1 MLTLAEDI
9 ILLLLDDDTGKL
21 ASIDLMTLNYAMAGA
36 VLMDLALRNKID
48 NDLES
53 LIVADSTPTGL
64 QMLETYIDKISSENK
79 ENNTRNW
86 LTELSNY
93 GEDIVDS
100 ALNMLVEKKILKT
113 EEKKILW
120 VIGTRV
126 YPMIDDKEEKEVKR
140 RIIDLLMSD
149 EIPTPQD
156 VVLVSLMDTCSLFTM
171 ILSSKEVEKL
181 SSRIEQIR
189 KLDLIGQEVTKVLE
203 MLRSDIA
210 EAMLILPTEG
220 IIDIIKIY
228 IYRAII
234 YEYWRSTRW

>member
-64 QMLETYIDKISSENK
+64 QMLDTYLDKISSENK
-79 ENNTRNW
+79 ENNTRYW

-203 MLRSDIA
+203 RLRSDIA
-210 EAMLILPTEG
+210 EAMLMLPT
-220 IIDIIKIY
+220 
-228 IYRAII
+228 
-234 YEYWRSTRW
+234 

>member
-64 QMLETYIDKISSENK
+64 QMLDTYLDKISSENK
-79 ENNTRNW
+79 ENNTRYW

-156 VVLVSLMDTCSLFTM
+156 VVLVSLMDTCSLFTT

-181 SSRIEQIR
+181 SSRIEQIK

-203 MLRSDIA
+203 RLRSDIA
-210 EAMLILPTEG
+210 EAMLMLPT
-220 IIDIIKIY
+220 
-228 IYRAII
+228 
-234 YEYWRSTRW
+234 

>member
-64 QMLETYIDKISSENK
+64 QMLDTYLDKISSENK
-79 ENNTRNW
+79 ENNTRYW

-120 VIGTRV
+120 VIATRV

-156 VVLVSLMDTCSLFTM
+156 VVLVSLMDTCSLFTT

-181 SSRIEQIR
+181 SSRIEQIK

-203 MLRSDIA
+203 RLRSDIA
-210 EAMLILPTEG
+210 EAMLMLPT
-220 IIDIIKIY
+220 
-228 IYRAII
+228 
-234 YEYWRSTRW
+234 

>member
-64 QMLETYIDKISSENK
+64 QMLDTYLDKISSENK
-79 ENNTRNW
+79 ENNTRYW

-120 VIGTRV
+120 VIATRV

-203 MLRSDIA
+203 RLRSDIA
-210 EAMLILPTEG
+210 EAMLMLPT
-220 IIDIIKIY
+220 
-228 IYRAII
+228 
-234 YEYWRSTRW
+234 

>member
-64 QMLETYIDKISSENK
+64 QMLDTYLDKISSENK
-79 ENNTRNW
+79 ENNTRYW

-149 EIPTPQD
+149 ELPTPQD

-203 MLRSDIA
+203 RLRSDIA
-210 EAMLILPTEG
+210 EAMLMLPT
-220 IIDIIKIY
+220 
-228 IYRAII
+228 
-234 YEYWRSTRW
+234 

>member
-48 NDLES
+48 TDLES

-64 QMLETYIDKISSENK
+64 QMLDTYLDKISSENK
-79 ENNTRNW
+79 ENNTRYW

-126 YPMIDDKEEKEVKR
+126 YPMVDDKEEKEVKR
-140 RIIDLLMSD
+140 RIVDLLMSD

-156 VVLVSLMDTCSLFTM
+156 VVLVSLMDTCSLLST
-171 ILSSKEVEKL
+171 ILSDKEVQRL
-181 SSRIEQIR
+181 SPRIEQIR

-203 MLRSDIA
+203 RLRSDIA
-210 EAMLILPTEG
+210 EAMLMLPT
-220 IIDIIKIY
+220 
-228 IYRAII
+228 
-234 YEYWRSTRW
+234 

>member
-64 QMLETYIDKISSENK
+64 QMLDTYLDKISSENK
-79 ENNTRNW
+79 ENNTRYW

-100 ALNMLVEKKILKT
+100 ALNMLVEKKIIKT

-156 VVLVSLMDTCSLFTM
+156 VVLVSLMDTCSLFTT

-203 MLRSDIA
+203 RLRSDIA
-210 EAMLILPTEG
+210 EAMLMLPT
-220 IIDIIKIY
+220 
-228 IYRAII
+228 
-234 YEYWRSTRW
+234 

>member
-48 NDLES
+48 TDLES

-64 QMLETYIDKISSENK
+64 QMLDTYLDKISSENK
-79 ENNTRNW
+79 ENNTRYW

-120 VIGTRV
+120 VIATRV

-189 KLDLIGQEVTKVLE
+189 KLDLIGQEVNKVLE
-203 MLRSDIA
+203 RLRSDIA
-210 EAMLILPTEG
+210 EAMLMLPT
-220 IIDIIKIY
+220 
-228 IYRAII
+228 
-234 YEYWRSTRW
+234 

>member
-64 QMLETYIDKISSENK
+64 QMLDTYLDKISSENK
-79 ENNTRNW
+79 ENNTRYW

-156 VVLVSLMDTCSLFTM
+156 VVLVSLMDTCSLFTI

-203 MLRSDIA
+203 RLRSDIA
-210 EAMLILPTEG
+210 EAMLMLPT
-220 IIDIIKIY
+220 
-228 IYRAII
+228 
-234 YEYWRSTRW
+234 

>member
-53 LIVADSTPTGL
+53 LIVADSTPTGVL
-64 QMLETYIDKISSENK
+64 MLDTYLDKISSENK
-79 ENNTRNW
+79 ENNTRYW

-120 VIGTRV
+120 VIATRV

-156 VVLVSLMDTCSLFTM
+156 VVLVSLMDTCSLFTT
-171 ILSSKEVEKL
+171 ILSSKEVERL

-203 MLRSDIA
+203 RLRSDIA
-210 EAMLILPTEG
+210 EAMLMLPT
-220 IIDIIKIY
+220 
-228 IYRAII
+228 
-234 YEYWRSTRW
+234 

>member
-64 QMLETYIDKISSENK
+64 QMLDTYLDKISSENK
-79 ENNTRNW
+79 ENNTRYW

-126 YPMIDDKEEKEVKR
+126 YPMVDDKEQKEVKR

-156 VVLVSLMDTCSLFTM
+156 VVLVSLMDTCSLFTT
-171 ILSSKEVEKL
+171 ILSSKEVERL

-203 MLRSDIA
+203 RLRSDIA
-210 EAMLILPTEG
+210 EAMLMLPT
-220 IIDIIKIY
+220 
-228 IYRAII
+228 
-234 YEYWRSTRW
+234 

>member
-9 ILLLLDDDTGKL
+9 ILLLLDDDSGKL

-48 NDLES
+48 TDLER

-64 QMLETYIDKISSENK
+64 QMLDRYLDKISSENG
-79 ENNTRNW
+79 ENNTRYW

-93 GEDIVDS
+93 GEQIVDS
-100 ALNMLVEKKILKT
+100 ALGMLVEKKILKT

-126 YPMIDDKEEKEVKR
+126 YPMVDDKEEKEVKR
-140 RIIDLLMSD
+140 RIVDLLMSD

-156 VVLVSLMDTCSLFTM
+156 VVLVSLIDTCSLFST
-171 ILSSKEVEKL
+171 ILSDKEVQRL
-181 SSRIEQIR
+181 SPRIEQIR

-203 MLRSDIA
+203 RLRSDIA
-210 EAMLILPTEG
+210 EAMLMLPT
-220 IIDIIKIY
+220 
-228 IYRAII
+228 
-234 YEYWRSTRW
+234 

>member
-9 ILLLLDDDTGKL
+9 ILLLLDDDTGKI

-64 QMLETYIDKISSENK
+64 QMLDTYLDKISSENK
-79 ENNTRNW
+79 ENNTRYW

-203 MLRSDIA
+203 RLRSDIA
-210 EAMLILPTEG
+210 EAMLMLPT
-220 IIDIIKIY
+220 
-228 IYRAII
+228 
-234 YEYWRSTRW
+234 

>member
-48 NDLES
+48 TDLES

-64 QMLETYIDKISSENK
+64 QMLDTYLDKISSENK
-79 ENNTRNW
+79 ENNTRYW

-100 ALNMLVEKKILKT
+100 VLNMLVEKKILKT

-120 VIGTRV
+120 VIATRV

-156 VVLVSLMDTCSLFTM
+156 VVLVSLMDTCSLFTT
-171 ILSSKEVEKL
+171 ILSSKEVERL

-203 MLRSDIA
+203 RLRSDIA
-210 EAMLILPTEG
+210 EAMLMLPT
-220 IIDIIKIY
+220 
-228 IYRAII
+228 
-234 YEYWRSTRW
+234 

>member
-64 QMLETYIDKISSENK
+64 QMLDTYLDKISSENK
-79 ENNTRNW
+79 ENNTRYW

-156 VVLVSLMDTCSLFTM
+156 VVLVSLMDTCSLFTT
-171 ILSSKEVEKL
+171 ILSSKEVDRL

-203 MLRSDIA
+203 RLRSDIA
-210 EAMLILPTEG
+210 EAMLMLPT
-220 IIDIIKIY
+220 
-228 IYRAII
+228 
-234 YEYWRSTRW
+234 

>member
-9 ILLLLDDDTGKL
+9 ILLLLDDDSGKL

-48 NDLES
+48 TDLES

-64 QMLETYIDKISSENK
+64 QMLDTYLDKISGENK
-79 ENNTRNW
+79 ENNTRYW

-140 RIIDLLMSD
+140 RIVDLLMSD

-156 VVLVSLMDTCSLFTM
+156 VVLVSLMDTCSLFTT
-171 ILSSKEVEKL
+171 ILSSKEVERL

-203 MLRSDIA
+203 RLRSDIA
-210 EAMLILPTEG
+210 EAMLMLPT
-220 IIDIIKIY
+220 
-228 IYRAII
+228 
-234 YEYWRSTRW
+234 

>member
-9 ILLLLDDDTGKL
+9 ILLLLDDDTGKI

-64 QMLETYIDKISSENK
+64 QMLDTYLDKISSENK
-79 ENNTRNW
+79 ENNTRYW

-120 VIGTRV
+120 VIATRV

-203 MLRSDIA
+203 RLRSDIA
-210 EAMLILPTEG
+210 EAMLMLPT
-220 IIDIIKIY
+220 
-228 IYRAII
+228 
-234 YEYWRSTRW
+234 

>member
-48 NDLES
+48 TDLES

-64 QMLETYIDKISSENK
+64 QMLDTYLDKISSENK
-79 ENNTRNW
+79 ENNTRYW

-93 GEDIVDS
+93 GDDIVES

-149 EIPTPQD
+149 VIPTPQD
-156 VVLVSLMDTCSLFTM
+156 VVLVSLMDTCSLFTT
-171 ILSSKEVEKL
+171 ILSSKEVERL

-203 MLRSDIA
+203 RLRSDIA
-210 EAMLILPTEG
+210 EAMLMLPT
-220 IIDIIKIY
+220 
-228 IYRAII
+228 
-234 YEYWRSTRW
+234 

>member
-9 ILLLLDDDTGKL
+9 ILLLLDDDSGKL

-48 NDLES
+48 TDLES

-64 QMLETYIDKISSENK
+64 QMLDTYLDKISSENK
-79 ENNTRNW
+79 ENNTRYW

-140 RIIDLLMSD
+140 RIVDLLMSD

-156 VVLVSLMDTCSLFTM
+156 VVLVSLMDTCSLLTT
-171 ILSSKEVEKL
+171 ILSNKEVERL
-181 SSRIEQIR
+181 SPRIEQIR

-203 MLRSDIA
+203 RLRSDIA
-210 EAMLILPTEG
+210 EAMLMLPT
-220 IIDIIKIY
+220 
-228 IYRAII
+228 
-234 YEYWRSTRW
+234 

>member
-48 NDLES
+48 TDLES

-64 QMLETYIDKISSENK
+64 QMLDTYLDKISSENK
-79 ENNTRNW
+79 ENNTRYW

-120 VIGTRV
+120 VIATRV

-156 VVLVSLMDTCSLFTM
+156 VVLVSLMDTCSLFTT

-203 MLRSDIA
+203 RLRSDIA
-210 EAMLILPTEG
+210 EAMLMLPT
-220 IIDIIKIY
+220 
-228 IYRAII
+228 
-234 YEYWRSTRW
+234 

>member
-9 ILLLLDDDTGKL
+9 ILLLLDDDSGKL

-48 NDLES
+48 TDLES

-64 QMLETYIDKISSENK
+64 QMLDTYLDKISSENK
-79 ENNTRNW
+79 ENNTRYW

-126 YPMIDDKEEKEVKR
+126 YPMVDDKEEKEVKR
-140 RIIDLLMSD
+140 RIVDLLMSD

-156 VVLVSLMDTCSLFTM
+156 VVLVSLMDTCSLLST
-171 ILSSKEVEKL
+171 ILSDKEVQRL
-181 SSRIEQIR
+181 SPRIEQIR

-203 MLRSDIA
+203 RLRSDIA
-210 EAMLILPTEG
+210 EAMLMLPT
-220 IIDIIKIY
+220 
-228 IYRAII
+228 
-234 YEYWRSTRW
+234 

>member
-9 ILLLLDDDTGKL
+9 ILVLLDDDTGKL

-48 NDLES
+48 TDLES

-64 QMLETYIDKISSENK
+64 QMLDTYLDKISSENK
-79 ENNTRNW
+79 ENNTRYW

-126 YPMIDDKEEKEVKR
+126 YPMVDDKEEKEVKR
-140 RIIDLLMSD
+140 RIVDLLMSD

-156 VVLVSLMDTCSLFTM
+156 VVLVSLMDTCSLLST
-171 ILSSKEVEKL
+171 ILSDKEVQRL
-181 SSRIEQIR
+181 SPRIEQIR

-203 MLRSDIA
+203 RLRSDIA
-210 EAMLILPTEG
+210 EAMLMLPT
-220 IIDIIKIY
+220 
-228 IYRAII
+228 
-234 YEYWRSTRW
+234 

>member
-48 NDLES
+48 TDLES

-64 QMLETYIDKISSENK
+64 QMLDTYLDKISSENK
-79 ENNTRNW
+79 ENNTRYW

-156 VVLVSLMDTCSLFTM
+156 VVLVSLMDTCSLFTT
-171 ILSSKEVEKL
+171 ILSSKEVERL

-203 MLRSDIA
+203 RLRSDIA
-210 EAMLILPTEG
+210 EAMLMLPT
-220 IIDIIKIY
+220 
-228 IYRAII
+228 
-234 YEYWRSTRW
+234 

>member
-64 QMLETYIDKISSENK
+64 QMLDTYLDKISSENK
-79 ENNTRNW
+79 ENNTRYW

-100 ALNMLVEKKILKT
+100 ALNMLVEKKTLKT

-126 YPMIDDKEEKEVKR
+126 YPMIDDKEQKEVKR
-140 RIIDLLMSD
+140 RIVDLLMSD
-149 EIPTPQD
+149 EIPTPED
-156 VVLVSLMDTCSLFTM
+156 VVLVSLMDTCSRCTT
-171 ILSSKEVEKL
+171 ILSSKEVERL
-181 SSRIEQIR
+181 ASRIEQIR

-203 MLRSDIA
+203 RLRSDIA
-210 EAMLILPTEG
+210 EAMLMLPT
-220 IIDIIKIY
+220 
-228 IYRAII
+228 
-234 YEYWRSTRW
+234 

>member
-9 ILLLLDDDTGKL
+9 ILLLLDDDSGKL

-48 NDLES
+48 TDLES

-64 QMLETYIDKISSENK
+64 QMLDTYLDKISSENK
-79 ENNTRNW
+79 ENNTRYW

-126 YPMIDDKEEKEVKR
+126 YPMVDDKEEKEVKR
-140 RIIDLLMSD
+140 RIVDLLMSD

-156 VVLVSLMDTCSLFTM
+156 VVLVSLIDTCSLLST
-171 ILSSKEVEKL
+171 ILSDKEVQRL
-181 SSRIEQIR
+181 SPRIEQIR

-203 MLRSDIA
+203 RLRSDIA
-210 EAMLILPTEG
+210 EAMLMLPT
-220 IIDIIKIY
+220 
-228 IYRAII
+228 
-234 YEYWRSTRW
+234 

>member
-64 QMLETYIDKISSENK
+64 QMLDTYLDKISTENK
-79 ENNTRNW
+79 ENNTRYW

-100 ALNMLVEKKILKT
+100 ALNMLVEKKIIKT

-203 MLRSDIA
+203 RLRSDIA
-210 EAMLILPTEG
+210 EAMLMLPT
-220 IIDIIKIY
+220 
-228 IYRAII
+228 
-234 YEYWRSTRW
+234 

>member
-36 VLMDLALRNKID
+36 ILMDLALRNKID
-48 NDLES
+48 TDLES

-64 QMLETYIDKISSENK
+64 QMLDTYLDKISSENK
-79 ENNTRNW
+79 ENNTRYW

-120 VIGTRV
+120 VIGIRV
-126 YPMIDDKEEKEVKR
+126 YPMVDDKEEKEVKR
-140 RIIDLLMSD
+140 RIVDLLMSD

-156 VVLVSLMDTCSLFTM
+156 VVLVSLMDTCSLFTT
-171 ILSSKEVEKL
+171 ILSSKEVERL

-203 MLRSDIA
+203 RLRSDIA
-210 EAMLILPTEG
+210 EAMLMLPT
-220 IIDIIKIY
+220 
-228 IYRAII
+228 
-234 YEYWRSTRW
+234 

>member
-48 NDLES
+48 TDLES

-64 QMLETYIDKISSENK
+64 QMLDTYLDKISSENK
-79 ENNTRNW
+79 ENNTRYW

-140 RIIDLLMSD
+140 RIVDLLMSD

-156 VVLVSLMDTCSLFTM
+156 VVLVSLMDTCSLFTT
-171 ILSSKEVEKL
+171 ILSSKEVERL

-203 MLRSDIA
+203 RLRSDIA
-210 EAMLILPTEG
+210 EAMLMLPT
-220 IIDIIKIY
+220 
-228 IYRAII
+228 
-234 YEYWRSTRW
+234 